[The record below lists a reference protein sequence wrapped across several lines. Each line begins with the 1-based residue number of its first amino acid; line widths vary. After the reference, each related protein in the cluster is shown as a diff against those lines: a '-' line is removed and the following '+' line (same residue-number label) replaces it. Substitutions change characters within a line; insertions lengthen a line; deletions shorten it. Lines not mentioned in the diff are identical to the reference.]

1 MANKNSYHHA
11 RAEAD
16 KFFRHRKWKPF
27 PFQKNTWDAYQQGK
41 SGLVHAP
48 TGTGKTYAVWTPT
61 LLEWMS
67 EQKDGKIPKRAPHL
81 RVLWLT
87 PLRALVEDTTRTL
100 EELSEGLGLPW
111 SIQSRTGD
119 TTGSVKAKQRR
130 KYPSCLVTT
139 PESLSLCYLILKP
152 AKPFR
157 ICEQ

>member
-1 MANKNSYHHA
+1 MDV
-11 RAEAD
+11 R
-16 KFFRHRKWKPF
+16 
-27 PFQKNTWDAYQQGK
+27 T
-41 SGLVHAP
+41 
-48 TGTGKTYAVWTPT
+48 
-61 LLEWMS
+61 
-67 EQKDGKIPKRAPHL
+67 KDGKIPKRAPHL

-119 TTGSVKAKQRR
+119 TTGSVKAKQRK
-130 KYPSCLVTT
+130 KYPILPGYHTRRVCLC
-139 PESLSLCYLILKP
+139 CYLILKP